1 MVGCVTWTR
10 RTPPMSPIL
19 PRALAALAAVAVLA
33 ACSSAGEEPAGLDD
47 TPTAAPTDDPA
58 TAAPTA
64 GADAEAAIL
73 DVYQRYWDARIASVN
88 GPDSSPDA
96 FAGVAME
103 STIALH
109 LQTARTY
116 EAEGIRF
123 TGEPRV
129 YDTAVSID
137 GDRGTVTSCVDDTE
151 WVATQNGEPLPA
163 NPDKPTVYPVGF
175 QVLLLDDSWL
185 IGDPIEAE
193 GDISC

>member
-1 MVGCVTWTR
+1 
-10 RTPPMSPIL
+10 MSPFL
-19 PRALAALAAVAVLA
+19 PRTLAALAAVAVLA
-33 ACSSAGEEPAGLDD
+33 ACSSAGEDPAGFDD
-47 TPTAAPTDDPA
+47 TPTAAPTDEPTGDPS
-58 TAAPTA
+58 A
-64 GADAEAAIL
+64 GQDAEAAVL

-103 STIALH
+103 STVALH

-116 EAEGIRF
+116 EDEGIKF

-129 YDTAVSID
+129 YDTTVSIE
-137 GDRGTVTSCVDDTE
+137 GDRGTVTSCVDDSA
-151 WVATQNGEPLPA
+151 WVGTQNGEPLPV
-163 NPDKPTVYPVGF
+163 NPDKPTVYPIEF
-175 QVLLLDDSWL
+175 QVLLLDGSWL

>member
-1 MVGCVTWTR
+1 
-10 RTPPMSPIL
+10 MSPIL
-19 PRALAALAAVAVLA
+19 PRALAALAAVAALS

-47 TPTAAPTDDPA
+47 TPTAAPTQEP

-64 GADAEAAIL
+64 GADAEAAVL

-96 FAGVAME
+96 FVGVAME

-109 LQTARTY
+109 TQTARSY
-116 EAEGIRF
+116 EAEGIVY

-129 YDTAVSID
+129 YDTTVSLD
-137 GDRGTVTSCVDDTE
+137 ADRGTVTSCVDDSG

-163 NPDKPTVYPVGF
+163 NPDKPTVYPVSF
-175 QVLLLDDSWL
+175 DVYLLDGSWL

>member
-1 MVGCVTWTR
+1 MTWTR
-10 RTPPMSPIL
+10 PPRPMSPIL
-19 PRALAALAAVAVLA
+19 PRSLAVLAAVAVLS

-47 TPTAAPTDDPA
+47 TPTAAPTQEP
-58 TAAPTA
+58 TTAPT
-64 GADAEAAIL
+64 GADAEAAVL

-116 EAEGIRF
+116 EDEGIQF

-129 YDTAVSID
+129 YDTTVSID
-137 GDRGTVTSCVDDTE
+137 GDRGTVTSCVDDSA
-151 WVATQNGEPLPA
+151 WVGTQDGEPLPV
-163 NPDKPTVYPVGF
+163 NPDKPTVYPVEF
-175 QVLLLDDSWL
+175 QVLLLNDAWL
-185 IGDPIEAE
+185 IGDPIEVE
-193 GDISC
+193 GDTSC

>member
-1 MVGCVTWTR
+1 
-10 RTPPMSPIL
+10 MSPIL
-19 PRALAALAAVAVLA
+19 PRALAALAAVAVLT

-47 TPTAAPTDDPA
+47 TPTAAPTQEP

-64 GADAEAAIL
+64 GADAEAAVL

-116 EAEGIRF
+116 EDEGIKY

-163 NPDKPTVYPVGF
+163 NPDKPIVYPVAF
-175 QVLLLDDSWL
+175 QVLLLNDAWL
-185 IGDPIEAE
+185 IGDPIEVE
-193 GDISC
+193 GDASC